1 VFVPSTDVPFPG
13 SDDGSCHRNVR
24 KAVFFPL
31 TSEEVPLCD
40 DFVPQFD
47 VAGLEG
53 FVSNGSGQRGHSA
66 VLEKKFPKSLWR
78 NPSSNVAGSWRL
90 LSVRS
95 GAINGQ

>member
-1 VFVPSTDVPFPG
+1 MFVPSTDVPFPG

-47 VAGLEG
+47 VAGLGG
-53 FVSNGSGQRGHSA
+53 FVSSGSGQRGHSA
-66 VLEKKFPKSLWR
+66 VLEKTFQR
-78 NPSSNVAGSWRL
+78 ACGGTQVAT
-90 LSVRS
+90 
-95 GAINGQ
+95 